1 MGNGRQLPGALAHC
15 SLLSAGRR
23 DQPTPIPDTLTRVI
37 TNAEVASH
45 LAELARLATLEE
57 GSSNAFRVRAYETA
71 ARTVELLDTPAAG
84 MSAKDLA
91 ALRGVGS
98 GTAAKIRELVETGR
112 IIKLEEL
119 RAKFPADFVELT
131 RIPGIGPKTAVMLRD
146 ELQIHRVADLKVAL
160 DAQLLRGLPG
170 MGAKTEDNIR
180 IALEKLGI
188 GGKERRTPI
197 QDATAVARDV
207 VAALSEVPGVIRVE
221 PMGSLRRFRET
232 IGDIDVIVVSTGDP
246 EEVMRR
252 FVELPV
258 VREVVGYGARKSAV
272 VSASGMQIDLRVM
285 EPSQFGA
292 AAIYFTGSKAHNIRL
307 RQMAIEKG
315 WILNEYALAESEG
328 GTVIASETEE
338 QVYAALGLPWIP
350 TEIREDTGEI
360 EAGVAGGLP
369 DLVTEQHLR
378 GDLHVHTSLSGDGKQ
393 TLEKM
398 LAACAERGYAYVA
411 ITDHGEDLTINGA
424 TREQLLAQR
433 RRIAKLQE
441 KYPGMTILQGAELNI
456 GPDGSV
462 DYDPGFLAG
471 LDFGV
476 ASVHSAFNLDRATQT
491 ARVIAAMRNPAVNV
505 IGHLTGRRIG
515 HRPGIDLDIDA
526 VLSIAAETGCALE
539 INGHLDRLDAPADVL
554 RHARE
559 RNVVFSIDSDA
570 HDTRE
575 LASVANAVR
584 NARRGWVERTRVV
597 NTWTAKQFLK
607 WVEEKRGG

>member
-1 MGNGRQLPGALAHC
+1 MISN
-15 SLLSAGRR
+15 S
-23 DQPTPIPDTLTRVI
+23 
-37 TNAEVASH
+37 EVASH

-71 ARTVELLDTPAAG
+71 ARTVELLDAPVAD
-84 MSAKDLA
+84 MSAKELA
-91 ALRGVGS
+91 ALRGVGPS
-98 GTAAKIRELVETGR
+98 TAAKIRELVDTGR
-112 IIKLEEL
+112 MARLEEL
-119 RAKFPADFVELT
+119 RVMFPAPFVELT
-131 RIPGIGPKTAVMLRD
+131 RIPGVGPKTAVMLRD
-146 ELQIHRVADLKVAL
+146 ELHINDVEGLKAAL

-170 MGAKTEDNIR
+170 MGAKTEENIR
-180 IALEKLGI
+180 TAVERLGI

-197 QDATAVARDV
+197 QDALAVARDV
-207 VAALSEVPGVIRVE
+207 VAALSGVPGVIRVE

-246 EEVMRR
+246 EDVMRR

-272 VSASGMQIDLRVM
+272 LSASGMQIDLRVM

-315 WILNEYALAESEG
+315 WILNEYALAESVG
-328 GTVIASETEE
+328 GAVIASDTEE
-338 QVYAALGLPWIP
+338 EVYSALGLPWIP

-360 EAGVAGGLP
+360 EAALSGQLP
-369 DLVTEQHLR
+369 DLVADKHLR
-378 GDLHVHTSLSGDGKQ
+378 GDLHVHTSLSGDGKES
-393 TLEKM
+393 LEKM
-398 LAACAERGYAYVA
+398 LAACAARGYVYVA
-411 ITDHGEDLTINGA
+411 ITDHAEDLTINGA
-424 TREQLLAQR
+424 TRQQLLAQR

-441 KYPGMTILQGAELNI
+441 QYPEMTILQGAELNI
-456 GPDGSV
+456 GADGSV
-462 DYDPGFLAG
+462 DYDPEFLAG

-491 ARVIAAMRNPAVNV
+491 ARVIAAMRNPAVSV

-526 VLSIAAETGCALE
+526 VLTVAEETGCALE

-559 RNVVFSIDSDA
+559 RGVVFSIDSDA

-575 LASVANAVR
+575 LANVANAVR
-584 NARRGWVERTRVV
+584 NARRGWVERKRVV
-597 NTWTAKQFLK
+597 NTWTAKQFVK
-607 WVEEKRGG
+607 WVEGKRES